1 MKFCPEIAL
10 VVPCYNEEKLIGHTI
25 QVLSALLDDLINRQ
39 VISNESYVLLVN
51 DGSSDKTQSIAEQL
65 LEEHP
70 LRIIKLARNAGH
82 QHALLAGMHY
92 LVNRV
97 DCCIT
102 LDADLQDDP
111 GVIESMLVQ
120 YKKGSE
126 IVYAVRS
133 DRSTD
138 SFFKRAT
145 ALAFYK
151 LMNTMG
157 VPLMYNHADF
167 RLLSR
172 QVLSELSQY
181 RESNLFLRGIIPLIS
196 SSYSVVHYKRGE
208 RKAGES
214 KYPFWK
220 MMQFAW
226 NGITSFSAHP
236 LKLITTMGFVISMGC
251 LTLSAW
257 VLAVM
262 LQGKNIPGWASI
274 TLPLYFLGGIQL
286 LAIGILGEYISRIF
300 IESKKRPHYHI
311 EKIMDGSGWKEQLF
325 QGFQKD
331 PSLQKWE

>member
-1 MKFCPEIAL
+1 MKLCPEIAL
-10 VVPCYNEEKLIGHTI
+10 VVPCYNEEKLIATTI
-25 QVLSALLDDLINRQ
+25 KILSALLDDLSKRQ
-39 VISNESYVLLVN
+39 VISATSYIVLVN
-51 DGSSDKTQSIAEQL
+51 DGSTDNSQAIAESHI
-65 LEEHP
+65 EEHP

-111 GVIESMLVQ
+111 SVIESMLVQ
-120 YKKGSE
+120 FKKGAE

-138 SFFKRAT
+138 SFFKRGS

-151 LMNTMG
+151 LMQVMG
-157 VPLMYNHADF
+157 VPLIYNHADF
-167 RLLSR
+167 RLLSS
-172 QVLSELSQY
+172 QVLLALSNY

-196 SSYSVVHYKRGE
+196 STYAVVHYKRGE

-226 NGITSFSAHP
+226 NGITSFSAQP
-236 LKLITTMGFVISMGC
+236 LKLITIMGFVISSGC

-257 VLAVM
+257 VLWVM

-311 EKIMDGSGWKEQLF
+311 EKITDGFGWKGQLSR
-325 QGFQKD
+325 GFQKD
-331 PSLQKWE
+331 PSLQKWV